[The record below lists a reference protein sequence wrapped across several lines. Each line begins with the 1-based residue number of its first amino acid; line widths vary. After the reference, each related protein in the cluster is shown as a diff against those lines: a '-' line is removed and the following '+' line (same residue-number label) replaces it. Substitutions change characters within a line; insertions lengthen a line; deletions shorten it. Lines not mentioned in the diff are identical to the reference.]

1 MRRICSHEAAALQ
14 LHALASPSRPELALC
29 VCHSDFWVLEK
40 DDANRRYVIAP
51 ASCSPPRMPW
61 ATRQVRINWHGG
73 GTTAYTLVDYLSLPQ
88 PRTAHPFAALKQ
100 LIPGHG
106 HKLDPSHKP
115 KPEERRA
122 FIDEIMAGTVDVPA
136 EDVESID
143 WWCGKIS
150 DEGVGLRIDSRGR
163 RASLVTPR
171 RRAPKN
177 FSQGLHTHT
186 SQL

>member
-14 LHALASPSRPELALC
+14 LRALASPSRPELALC

-73 GTTAYTLVDYLSLPQ
+73 GATAYTLVDYLSLPQ
-88 PRTAHPFAALKQ
+88 PRTSHPEAALRR
-100 LIPGHG
+100 LVPGHG
-106 HKLDPSHKP
+106 HDFNPSKLQSA
-115 KPEERRA
+115 EERQQ
-122 FIDEIMAGTVDVPA
+122 FIKGVMAKIVDVDA
-136 EDVESID
+136 NEVASID

-150 DEGVGLRIDSRGR
+150 DAGKELRTGPATHKHSNR
-163 RASLVTPR
+163 RASLAPR
-171 RRAPKN
+171 LSRLI
-177 FSQGLHTHT
+177 SM
-186 SQL
+186 